1 MFCCREQ
8 INSNGVEAGGAGGE
22 EGATAQNETGR
33 DEEGA
38 ARSSSLPTSIKENGG
53 DYTGKKG
60 ETGGPGFQNMVEK
73 EGEKAKSEGKE
84 KAEREAKE
92 KAEREAKE
100 KAEKMAEKEAAAAT
114 PTTTA
119 STSRSSTAVGTRKR
133 ITAKDMNMAM
143 RQLET
148 IAKQPTTVMPQTIQE
163 EQEHLQRALL
173 QSQKDLSPEE
183 LARLWREHCQPAIE
197 CLASTGIRASMSR
210 RPAGR
215 DGNCL
220 FSSLTLILNP
230 DINEEDQQALKR
242 ALRQAS
248 VIWALERVDTLNEE
262 RFGRLQKVI
271 TNKYGSKNKEDL
283 KRLLRNYL
291 QDGMYEHEGGDMLP
305 YILSA
310 FLHRPL
316 VVVDQHTPRQTGD
329 DDQVQRS
336 PVLTVIFP
344 DLIFA
349 PEGQIGLPLFL
360 SRRGDHFEGLLAD
373 NGEEP
378 NVIAFYNAERE
389 RQFTPAPSL
398 LSTID
403 GEQERQQAPS
413 VEQTATT
420 SQTTTTGS
428 NLDMLSTI
436 LHTSPHAIL
445 QEDTED
451 EDHEAQTLPT
461 TRSNVQ
467 RRSRADQPEGKED
480 PYHPDCYAMGCH
492 SKGDHR
498 CLTCNR

>member
-1 MFCCREQ
+1 
-8 INSNGVEAGGAGGE
+8 
-22 EGATAQNETGR
+22 
-33 DEEGA
+33 
-38 ARSSSLPTSIKENGG
+38 
-53 DYTGKKG
+53 
-60 ETGGPGFQNMVEK
+60 
-73 EGEKAKSEGKE
+73 
-84 KAEREAKE
+84 
-92 KAEREAKE
+92 
-100 KAEKMAEKEAAAAT
+100 MAEKEEAAAT

-133 ITAKDMNMAM
+133 ITAKDMNRAM

-148 IAKQPTTVMPQTIQE
+148 IAKQTTTVMPQTIQE

-262 RFGRLQKVI
+262 MFGRLQRVI
-271 TNKYGSKNKEDL
+271 TDKHGSKNKEDL

>member
-1 MFCCREQ
+1 
-8 INSNGVEAGGAGGE
+8 
-22 EGATAQNETGR
+22 
-33 DEEGA
+33 
-38 ARSSSLPTSIKENGG
+38 
-53 DYTGKKG
+53 
-60 ETGGPGFQNMVEK
+60 
-73 EGEKAKSEGKE
+73 
-84 KAEREAKE
+84 
-92 KAEREAKE
+92 
-100 KAEKMAEKEAAAAT
+100 
-114 PTTTA
+114 
-119 STSRSSTAVGTRKR
+119 
-133 ITAKDMNMAM
+133 
-143 RQLET
+143 
-148 IAKQPTTVMPQTIQE
+148 MPIDVDFQE

-220 FSSLTLILNP
+220 FSGLTLILNP

-271 TNKYGSKNKEDL
+271 TDKHGSKNKEDL

-291 QDGMYEHEGGDMLP
+291 QDGMYEYEGGDMLP

-360 SRRGDHFEGLLAD
+360 S
-373 NGEEP
+373 
-378 NVIAFYNAERE
+378 
-389 RQFTPAPSL
+389 
-398 LSTID
+398 
-403 GEQERQQAPS
+403 
-413 VEQTATT
+413 
-420 SQTTTTGS
+420 
-428 NLDMLSTI
+428 
-436 LHTSPHAIL
+436 
-445 QEDTED
+445 
-451 EDHEAQTLPT
+451 
-461 TRSNVQ
+461 
-467 RRSRADQPEGKED
+467 
-480 PYHPDCYAMGCH
+480 
-492 SKGDHR
+492 
-498 CLTCNR
+498 